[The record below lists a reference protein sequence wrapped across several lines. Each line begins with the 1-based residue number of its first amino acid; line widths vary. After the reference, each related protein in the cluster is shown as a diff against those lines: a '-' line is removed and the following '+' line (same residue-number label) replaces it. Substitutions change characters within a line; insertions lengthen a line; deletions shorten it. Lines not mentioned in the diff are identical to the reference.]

1 MRLPPS
7 RPKAIAVTNPI
18 TVQIFNQAFRISADL
33 EDPEYVQKAAA
44 YLDKKMREAASAG
57 ARRPLDVA
65 IMAAMNIAEEV
76 LTARGRKESL
86 LSQTDRRIDNFTR
99 LLDDQPSLAEGAAV
113 DETAASS
120 GADDGEDDSATED
133 ESGNDAGL
141 EPPPTRRF

>member
-1 MRLPPS
+1 
-7 RPKAIAVTNPI
+7 
-18 TVQIFNQAFRISADL
+18 
-33 EDPEYVQKAAA
+33 
-44 YLDKKMREAASAG
+44 MREAASAG

>member
-1 MRLPPS
+1 M
-7 RPKAIAVTNPI
+7 TDPI

-57 ARRPLDVA
+57 NRRPLDVA

-76 LTARGRKESL
+76 MEARGRKESL
-86 LSQTDRRIDNFTR
+86 VSQTDRRIDSFTK
-99 LLDDQPSLAEGAAV
+99 LLDDQPSLAEV
-113 DETAASS
+113 DETAPSS
-120 GADDGEDDSATED
+120 GAGDGEDDSATED
-133 ESGNDAGL
+133 ESGSDPGF